1 MKKLLTVLL
10 VGLMVFGSIGSVFA
24 NEGFGEDEILEQKL
38 EGFRFKG
45 LKEFKEER
53 HVINDLRIERLKL
66 RIEVIEINDEIAD
79 LVLEAVEEKNI
90 EALKEAKAV
99 REEVKVINEELK
111 GLHNSIKTEKS
122 LFKEAM
128 SNKDLGTAKT
138 HLDNIIELLKELNQK
153 IENRIELLDVIIKI
167 L

>member
-24 NEGFGEDEILEQKL
+24 NEGLPEDEILEEKL
-38 EGFRFKG
+38 DKPKFKG
-45 LKEFKEER
+45 LKEFIQER
-53 HVINDLRIERLKL
+53 HIINDLRVERLKL
-66 RIEVIEINDEIAD
+66 KIEVIEKNDKIAD
-79 LVLEAVEEKNI
+79 LVLEAIEEKNI

-111 GLHNSIKTEKS
+111 SLNNNLQSQKS

-128 SNKDLGTAKT
+128 SNKDLETAKA
-138 HLDNIIELLKELNQK
+138 HLDNIIEMLKEVNQK
-153 IENRIELLDVIIKI
+153 IENKIELLDVIIKI